1 MRVLVDHR
9 SEEQLHL
16 VLAIDFQGLVQVA
29 PLVGGLVGRMNPN
42 AFSRPNLGA
51 RLAYNWEV
59 GSNITLIPEV
69 RGFWMH
75 EFLNNPRNISSSLD
89 GGNGAS
95 FDYETRAPYRNS
107 VFGGVGIS
115 AKFADRW
122 SASVFYNV
130 NFGAEGYTN
139 N

>member
-1 MRVLVDHR
+1 MVEPIAAPALQ
-9 SEEQLHL
+9 EEAKRLEELSIALGQ
-16 VLAIDFQGLVQVA
+16 Q
-29 PLVGGLVGRMNPN
+29 N
-42 AFSRPNLGA
+42 ANSLRTNLGA

-59 GSNITLIPEV
+59 GSKITLIPEV

-95 FDYETRAPYRNS
+95 FDYETSAPYRNS

-139 N
+139 NIISTSLGFSF